1 MLATLAT
8 VTHFK
13 LYTVKKVLQAFF
25 SRACNT
31 YGKMHK
37 PNNANGYK

>member
-25 SRACNT
+25 YVLATLLRIL
-31 YGKMHK
+31 YKKML
-37 PNNANGYK
+37 

>member
-25 SRACNT
+25 LRACNT
-31 YGKMHK
+31 FTYFVEK
-37 PNNANGYK
+37 NAINS